1 MYQKKYNED
10 PINKTMI
17 KFDLVLF
24 DSCIQHI
31 LRISRVIRTPRGNCL
46 LVGVG
51 GSGKQSCA
59 RMATYIA
66 GYKVEGLK
74 IERNYGLPQLDE
86 DLKRIYRIAGVT
98 GRGVSFLF
106 TDNDIKDEL
115 FLERINNIL
124 TMGELPSLFNKEDKE
139 EIT

>member
-1 MYQKKYNED
+1 
-10 PINKTMI
+10 
-17 KFDLVLF
+17 
-24 DSCIQHI
+24 
-31 LRISRVIRTPRGNCL
+31 
-46 LVGVG
+46 
-51 GSGKQSCA
+51 
-59 RMATYIA
+59 MATYIA